1 MNTVAVIIAQEEEGK
16 LISTKFQQALRV
28 NSQGGMKT
36 EKKLMSDAT
45 RMEKSVSESSIKS

>member
-1 MNTVAVIIAQEEEGK
+1 MNTVVVIIAQEEEGK

-28 NSQGGMKT
+28 NSQGGTKT

>member
-1 MNTVAVIIAQEEEGK
+1 MAVIIAQEEEGK

-28 NSQGGMKT
+28 NSQGGTKT
-36 EKKLMSDAT
+36 GKKLMYDAT